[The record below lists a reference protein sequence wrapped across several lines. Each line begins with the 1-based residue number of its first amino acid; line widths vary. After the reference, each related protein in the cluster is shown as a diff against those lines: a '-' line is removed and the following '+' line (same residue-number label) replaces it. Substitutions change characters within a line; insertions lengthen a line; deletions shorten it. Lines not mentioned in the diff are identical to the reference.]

1 MTRRHDN
8 PTFHAA
14 ATAALLAAALLAS
27 ACTPAEPAIHS
38 GPATLPAGQ
47 SSARFFSEVA
57 RQQTVSQNQ
66 AAHGV
71 LMLMHDGKDPAADF
85 AQRVNMLLDAGV
97 VDRSWTFDADA
108 PLTRG
113 QLAYMICQAC
123 DFPGGVVLTLT
134 GPSQRYCLR
143 EMQYRNMMVDG
154 AVYTDVT
161 GFEYVGVMG
170 RADTYKRT
178 GKVPNPDGTVEP

>member
-1 MTRRHDN
+1 MTRRQDN
-8 PTFHAA
+8 LTFFPAV
-14 ATAALLAAALLAS
+14 TAALLATALLAS
-27 ACTPAEPAIHS
+27 ACTPAEPTISS
-38 GPATLPAGQ
+38 GQATLPSDQ

-57 RQQTVSQNQ
+57 RQDSVSQNQ

-71 LMLMHDGKDPAADF
+71 LMLMHDGKDPAATF

-97 VDRSWTFDADA
+97 VDRSWTFDADK
-108 PLTRG
+108 PVTRG

-143 EMQYRNMMVDG
+143 EMQYRNMMVEG
-154 AVYTDVT
+154 AVYTPVT
-161 GFEYVGVMG
+161 GFEFVGVMG

-178 GKVPNPDGTVEP
+178 GKVPNPDGTVDP